1 MNKQMLTYIAIALLV
16 LMASDKLKTL
26 PVVNKLPTF

>member
-1 MNKQMLTYIAIALLV
+1 MNKQMLTYVAIALLV

-26 PVVNKLPTF
+26 PGINKLPTF

>member
-1 MNKQMLTYIAIALLV
+1 MNKQMITYIAIAVVV

-26 PVVNKLPTF
+26 PGLNKLPTF

>member
-1 MNKQMLTYIAIALLV
+1 MNKQMLTYIAIALIV

-26 PVVNKLPTF
+26 PGVNKLPTF

>member
-1 MNKQMLTYIAIALLV
+1 MNKQMLTYVAIALLV

-26 PVVNKLPTF
+26 PVINKLPTF